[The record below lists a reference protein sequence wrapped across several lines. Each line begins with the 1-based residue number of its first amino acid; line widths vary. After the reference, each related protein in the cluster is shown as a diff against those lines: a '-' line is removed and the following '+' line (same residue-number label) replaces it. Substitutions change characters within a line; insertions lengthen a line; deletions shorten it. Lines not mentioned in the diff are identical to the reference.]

1 MSKKKTYEEE
11 GQTDENITEKNYREL
26 PRSSLPFRFHFI
38 DLLYDTQNNI
48 RERHPEKRRRR
59 IYPTGAV
66 LAEGS
71 HDRPAVIFSA
81 HKNECVI
88 QKAIW
93 RSLCTE
99 LGSSTNYVRLT

>member
-1 MSKKKTYEEE
+1 MTHKFLSGSCTQRKEEQYIKVTKRF
-11 GQTDENITEKNYREL
+11 GQRATLTHG
-26 PRSSLPFRFHFI
+26 S
-38 DLLYDTQNNI
+38 
-48 RERHPEKRRRR
+48 
-59 IYPTGAV
+59 GAV

-71 HDRPAVIFSA
+71 HDRPAVFSSA

-99 LGSSTNYVRLT
+99 FGSSTNYVRLT